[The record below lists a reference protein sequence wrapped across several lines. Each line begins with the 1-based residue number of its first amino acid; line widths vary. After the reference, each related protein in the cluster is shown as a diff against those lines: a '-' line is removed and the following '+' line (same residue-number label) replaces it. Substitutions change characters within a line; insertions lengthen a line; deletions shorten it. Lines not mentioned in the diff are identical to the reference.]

1 MRQLINGKDDIMIF
15 YKRKADANGE
25 YGLKRNMITIY
36 RLKLPCSKVPGDL
49 RVKIVENAVINIG
62 LVRLSRDNGPK
73 LAVGQLNSS

>member
-1 MRQLINGKDDIMIF
+1 MIF
-15 YKRKADANGE
+15 YKRKPDAHGE

-36 RLKLPCSKVPGDL
+36 RLKLPCSKAPGDL

-62 LVRLSRDNGPK
+62 LVRLPRENGPK